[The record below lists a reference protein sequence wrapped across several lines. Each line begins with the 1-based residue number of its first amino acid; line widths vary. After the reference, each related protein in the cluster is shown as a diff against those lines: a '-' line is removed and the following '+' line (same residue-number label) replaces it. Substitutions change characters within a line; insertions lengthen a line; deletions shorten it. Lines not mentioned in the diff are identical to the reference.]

1 MTAATKLLDE
11 LCHLSV
17 QSMTSLETEDH
28 FRVVKL
34 LGEGSYGKV
43 MLVVHKKTGS
53 PMALKYF
60 LRASTSLFSFLREYN
75 LSLAFCAHPSLT
87 RALGIAYRTPT
98 HYVFAQQVGLH
109 GDLYDLI
116 VPEGGVEEGSVQRV
130 VSQLSGALAHLHAH
144 GLVHRDLKPE
154 NVFLCDPA
162 GSWVKLG
169 DFGMVKAVG
178 SRIQEVWYS
187 SAYCPPEAQG
197 ARRGGAG
204 APLWVAADP
213 SVDCWALGIL
223 TYALL
228 TGALPWAETACC
240 NPSYRRYRDW
250 VCHHRCCCCRCCCCC
265 CSSPSASSSPS
276 SPSPSSSSSCSFSS
290 SSSSTSSSCSSC
302 SSSDAWGSELSQGPG
317 PPVAPQFRGFTPL
330 ACSLFRAL
338 LDPRPRL
345 RGRPGD
351 ALAFL
356 GEEWL
361 RGEERSRLEAERK
374 RRRSGGEGLRTLS
387 HQTSHN
393 DSEVLA

>member
-1 MTAATKLLDE
+1 MTASTKLLDE

-250 VCHHRCCCCRCCCCC
+250 VCRHRCG
-265 CSSPSASSSPS
+265 PS
-276 SPSPSSSSSCSFSS
+276 
-290 SSSSTSSSCSSC
+290 
-302 SSSDAWGSELSQGPG
+302 

-374 RRRSGGEGLRTLS
+374 RRRSGGEALRTLS

-393 DSEVLA
+393 DSEVLAELNEASRKEASGQLELRSKMAARSRASAL